1 MTTFTKR
8 RPGAPSGFF
17 AVEAA
22 GLSWLS
28 VPGGVP
34 VAEVLD
40 VTGESITL
48 SGVTTAPP
56 SAVAARAF
64 GQQLARTHDAGA
76 TTFGIG
82 PDGWAGDGFIGNAPL
97 TLRPHRSWGE
107 FYAAERVLPYARGAH
122 RDGALNS
129 AGLRLIEALAERLR
143 AGEFDDPAPPARLHG
158 DLWAGNVLFTA
169 TSATLIDPAAHGG
182 HRITDL
188 AMLALFGLPHL
199 SQVYEAYAEHSTHLP
214 PNWPDLIG
222 LHQLHPLLVHAV
234 LFGASYGE
242 QAIEVARRC

>member
-8 RPGAPSGFF
+8 RPGAPRGFF

-22 GLSWLS
+22 GLSWLN

-34 VAEVLD
+34 VAELLD
-40 VTGESITL
+40 VTDQSITL
-48 SGVTTAPP
+48 SSVTTAPP
-56 SAVAARAF
+56 SAAAARAF

-76 TTFGIG
+76 AAFGIG

-97 TLRPHRSWGE
+97 PLRPHRTWGE
-107 FYAAERVLPYARGAH
+107 FYAAERLLPYARTAAG
-122 RDGALNS
+122 DGALS
-129 AGLRLIEALAERLR
+129 ARGLALIEALAERL
-143 AGEFDDPAPPARLHG
+143 ANGEFDDPAPPARIHG
-158 DLWAGNVLFTA
+158 DLWAGNVLFA
-169 TSATLIDPAAHGG
+169 GDSATLIDPAAHGG

-199 SQVYEAYAEHSTHLP
+199 SQVYEAYAEASTHLP